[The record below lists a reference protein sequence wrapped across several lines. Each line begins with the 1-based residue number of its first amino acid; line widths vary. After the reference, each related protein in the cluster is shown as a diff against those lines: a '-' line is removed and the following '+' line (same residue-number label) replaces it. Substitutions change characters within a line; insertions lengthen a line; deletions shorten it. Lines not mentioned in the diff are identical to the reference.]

1 MPANV
6 VANIDWKNKSFKG
19 KETHNTNSILIQQL
33 PYSSHPTT
41 GLNII
46 PDYNFNRSQHRSFKG
61 FKTQLPNIHFV
72 RSECK
77 QLPYQEEK
85 EKKEYSNSTLT
96 NFIWLLAR
104 LSSSSSGVQDIP
116 SWSGFQ
122 RLLHHR
128 HQVPKATI
136 GYLQPITAPPTDIN
150 VMFAVINRSLDIIK
164 ELHIPHLCLEVD
176 QAIYTKVLDV
186 MFRISF
192 DGKQI
197 LIKLFLEW
205 VVFMYC
211 CVCHAPYL
219 ADSKIQ
225 VCILCSLHNC
235 SYVIL

>member
-1 MPANV
+1 M
-6 VANIDWKNKSFKG
+6 
-19 KETHNTNSILIQQL
+19 IQQL

-41 GLNII
+41 GLKII
-46 PDYNFNRSQHRSFKG
+46 PDYNFNRRQHQSFKG
-61 FKTQLPNIHFV
+61 FKTQLQNIHFV

-104 LSSSSSGVQDIP
+104 LSSSSSGVQNIP

-150 VMFAVINRSLDIIK
+150 VIFAVINRSLDIIK
-164 ELHIPHLCLEVD
+164 ELDIPHLFLEVD

-186 MFRISF
+186 MFRIEF

-197 LIKLFLEW
+197 FDKIVPRMGGFHVLLCFLGTI
-205 VVFMYC
+205 FSRFK
-211 CVCHAPYL
+211 
-219 ADSKIQ
+219 DSGLYTLQ
-225 VCILCSLHNC
+225 PTHLLLRNSLT
-235 SYVIL
+235 

>member
-1 MPANV
+1 MIDLHKFGQEIWYTEIKFIEDKGAEWSENTSSIVPANIKQGV
-6 VANIDWKNKSFKG
+6 VVTHVVDNIHWKNKNFKG

-33 PYSSHPTT
+33 SYSSHSTT

-61 FKTQLPNIHFV
+61 FKTQLPNTHFV

-104 LSSSSSGVQDIP
+104 LSSSSSGVQNIP

-122 RLLHHR
+122 RLLHHHR
-128 HQVPKATI
+128 HQVPKSTI

-150 VMFAVINRSLDIIK
+150 VICAIIN
-164 ELHIPHLCLEVD
+164 HL
-176 QAIYTKVLDV
+176 
-186 MFRISF
+186 
-192 DGKQI
+192 I
-197 LIKLFLEW
+197 LLK
-205 VVFMYC
+205 
-211 CVCHAPYL
+211 
-219 ADSKIQ
+219 
-225 VCILCSLHNC
+225 N
-235 SYVIL
+235 